1 MKKFIA
7 FLRGVNVGGSK
18 VIKMKDLAEIFTS
31 FGFKNV
37 KTFIQS
43 GNVIFES
50 SQTDIEK
57 VKIKIE
63 KGLKKSLGYS
73 VDVVL
78 RTPEEMLNII
88 KANPFKKE
96 ITEPNIK
103 LYVMFLSQQPDNK
116 IKQAVK
122 SYDNEL
128 ETFRI
133 KNCEVYVLIRK
144 NDIQKTV
151 FSTNFLEKKL
161 GLIGTTR
168 NWNSVNKIL
177 QLTNY

>member
-1 MKKFIA
+1 MKKYIA
-7 FLRGVNVGGSK
+7 LLRGINVGGSK
-18 VIKMKDLAEIFTS
+18 VIKMNNLAKLFVD

-43 GNVIFES
+43 GNVIFEYP
-50 SQTDIEK
+50 QNDIGK
-57 VKIKIE
+57 VKSKIE
-63 KGLKKSLGYS
+63 KELKRSLGYS

-78 RTPEEMLNII
+78 RTPDELLKII
-88 KANPFKKE
+88 KVNPFKNE
-96 ITEPNIK
+96 ITEPNTK
-103 LYVMFLSQQPDNK
+103 LYVMFLSKQPDNK

-133 KNCEVYVLIRK
+133 KNSEVYVLIRK
-144 NDIQKTV
+144 NDIQKTI

-161 GLIGTTR
+161 ALIGTTR
-168 NWNSVNKIL
+168 NWNSVNKIVNL
-177 QLTNY
+177 CGD

>member
-1 MKKFIA
+1 MKKYIA
-7 FLRGVNVGGSK
+7 LLRGVNVGGSK
-18 VIKMKDLAEIFTS
+18 VIKMKDLAQLFTS
-31 FGFKNV
+31 FGFNNV

-78 RTPEEMLNII
+78 RTPGELLKII
-88 KANPFKKE
+88 KENPFKKE
-96 ITEPNIK
+96 IIEPNIK
-103 LYVMFLSQQPDNK
+103 LYVMFLSKQPGNK

-128 ETFRI
+128 ESFRI
-133 KNCEVYVLIRK
+133 KNSEVYVLIRK

-161 GLIGTTR
+161 GLVGTTR
-168 NWNSVNKIL
+168 NWNSINKIYNL
-177 QLTNY
+177 CTK